1 MLNYIWAAMVVL
13 GFFCAAVTGRM
24 EELSTAALSGAQK
37 AVELTISMTGMMC
50 LWTGMM
56 KIAEAAGIT
65 EALSRAFSPILQF
78 LFPKYPKGSPVCQ
91 AISMNMAANLL
102 GLGNAATPLG
112 IAAMKEMTK
121 YSSNPG
127 EADSAMVMFVVIN
140 TASIQ
145 LIPATIGA
153 LRAAYGAASPFD
165 ILPAVWLASAV
176 SLLGGIIVV
185 KLIERKKAHA

>member
-1 MLNYIWAAMVVL
+1 
-13 GFFCAAVTGRM
+13 
-24 EELSTAALSGAQK
+24 
-37 AVELTISMTGMMC
+37 
-50 LWTGMM
+50 
-56 KIAEAAGIT
+56 
-65 EALSRAFSPILQF
+65 
-78 LFPKYPKGSPVCQ
+78 
-91 AISMNMAANLL
+91 
-102 GLGNAATPLG
+102 
-112 IAAMKEMTK
+112 MKEMTK

-145 LIPATIGA
+145 LIPASIGA